1 MSVINRVSHQECC
14 GCSACF
20 SVCPK
25 QCIEMKQDEFG
36 FLYPSI
42 SSDSCV
48 ECSLCE
54 KACPCLQTESTKT
67 TPELFFAAKIKNE
80 SKRIQSSSGGVFT
93 FLAEKILAQNG
104 IVCATRFESPTHLI
118 HDFCTRIEDLDAY
131 KGSKYLQ
138 SDMRNCYLATKCLLS
153 EGRKVL
159 FVGTSCQI
167 MGLKLFLRKP
177 YPNLIAMEIV
187 CHGVPSP
194 FAWRKYI
201 SELCNRKNIDISQID
216 KIEFRNKDKSWREYN
231 LKISSNGKT
240 IHKKSLRKDPYL
252 KAFLRNLFL
261 RPSCHACPA
270 KNFKSGSDIIAGDFW
285 GVDNFHQ
292 FIDDDRGV
300 SCLIFNNESLLS
312 WFDSADIELHPT
324 KYEYVLRANKSI
336 EISSKPAAARSE
348 YMNALL
354 SNDFI
359 KTTKPYVKTPFS
371 QCLKYEI
378 NSLKKLLKKLLLILK
393 K

>member
-1 MSVINRVSHQECC
+1 
-14 GCSACF
+14 
-20 SVCPK
+20 
-25 QCIEMKQDEFG
+25 MKQDEFG
-36 FLYPSI
+36 FLYPSV

-54 KACPCLQTESTKT
+54 SVCPVLSEVEPKKGEK
-67 TPELFFAAKIKNE
+67 PVFAAKIKNK

-104 IVCATRFESPTHLI
+104 VVCAARFESPTHLI

-138 SDMRNCYLATKCLLS
+138 SDMRNCYLATKRLLS

-159 FVGTSCQI
+159 FVGTPCQI

-177 YPNLIAMEIV
+177 YSNLIAMEIV

-285 GVDNFHQ
+285 GVDNFHET
-292 FIDDDRGV
+292 IDDDRGI

-359 KTTKPYVKTPFS
+359 KTTKPYVETPFS
-371 QCLKYEI
+371 QRLKYEI